1 MDLLKSISGSV
12 TRWAL
17 TGVGAWLVSKGIVKA
32 EDMELL
38 IVGAGAALASLV
50 WSIWQQ
56 WPASQNQ
63 PPTA

>member
-17 TGVGAWLVSKGIVKA
+17 TGVGTWLVNKGIVKA

-38 IVGAGAALASLV
+38 IVGAGVALASLA
-50 WSIWQQ
+50 WSIWQKWQ
-56 WPASQNQ
+56 AAQNQ
-63 PPTA
+63 PPSA

>member
-17 TGVGAWLVSKGIVKA
+17 TGVGAWLVNKGIIKA

-38 IVGAGAALASLV
+38 IVGAGMALASLA
-50 WSIWQQ
+50 WSIWQK
-56 WPASQNQ
+56 WKAAEAT
-63 PPTA
+63 PPQG